1 MSITV
6 LPSIKKL
13 RTLNVTAIES
23 QESEK
28 KKGKRER
35 ERNARALWLV
45 LFRPS
50 SLQVL
55 FNQHPTCTVSFSL

>member
-6 LPSIKKL
+6 CSSIKNL

-28 KKGKRER
+28 KKGKKER
-35 ERNARALWLV
+35 ERNSRALWLV
-45 LFRPS
+45 VFCLT
-50 SLQVL
+50 
-55 FNQHPTCTVSFSL
+55 NIHTCTVSLPL